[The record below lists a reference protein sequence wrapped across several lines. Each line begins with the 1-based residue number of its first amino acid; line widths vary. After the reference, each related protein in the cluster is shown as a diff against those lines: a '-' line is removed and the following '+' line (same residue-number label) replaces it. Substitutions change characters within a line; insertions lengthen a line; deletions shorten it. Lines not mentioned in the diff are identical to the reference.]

1 MRTLR
6 LHLCPLAELGADSA
20 LDYEVLD
27 AARAV
32 ARRGRAVLAEL
43 PRLPR
48 TELVIAAPDVLLVEV
63 ALPPLSGA
71 RLRAALPALAEPH
84 LLGDVEAAHVVAAR
98 PAGGSR
104 TTLAALDRG
113 LLQRTLELLR
123 RAKLTPISATPEP
136 LTLPITPGRWRLR
149 LGTAYGCLRTAP
161 FRGLA
166 TTAPAAGEPPVELR
180 LALEQ
185 AGDARAQAVEV
196 EGPCDGPAW
205 STALGLP
212 VVPVEAPP
220 ARAEPVVLEL
230 LQYELAPQLVSWR
243 AWRTPAVLAVL
254 CLLTWIVGL
263 NVEAALMRREE
274 SALRAQMTTALR
286 EVVPS
291 LPVVLDP
298 LKQMQRAVADLR
310 VGAGT
315 DDPREFLPLATVLA
329 RSLALNADTVRL
341 LEFRG
346 EALRVDFDPRALAAP
361 NAREHMIEQASAA
374 GLTAR
379 LTENTLSVRPKENR
393 P

>member
-27 AARAV
+27 ATRTV

-48 TELVIAAPDVLLVEV
+48 TELVIAAPDVLLVQV

-71 RLRAALPALAEPH
+71 RLRSALPALAEPH
-84 LLGDVEAAHVVAAR
+84 LLADVEGAHVVAAK
-98 PAGGSR
+98 PVGGAR

-113 LLQRTLELLR
+113 LMQRALELLR
-123 RAKLTPISATPEP
+123 RAKLEPASATPEP
-136 LTLPITPGRWRLR
+136 LTLPLAAGRWRLR
-149 LGTAYGCLRTAP
+149 LGTAYTCLRTAP
-161 FRGLA
+161 LYGLA
-166 TTAPAAGEPPVELR
+166 SAALANGEPPVELR

-185 AGDARAQAVEV
+185 AGDARPQALEV

-205 STALGLP
+205 SAALGVP
-212 VVPVEAPP
+212 IVPVDAQA
-220 ARAEPVVLEL
+220 ARAEPVALEL

-243 AWRTPAVLAVL
+243 AWRTPAVLAAL
-254 CLLTWIVGL
+254 CALAWIVGL

-274 SALRAQMTTALR
+274 QALRAQMSTALR

-291 LPVVLDP
+291 VPVILDP

-310 VGAGT
+310 VGAGA

-329 RSLALNADTVRL
+329 RSLALEADTVRA

-346 EALRVDFDPRALAAP
+346 DALRVDFDPRALAAP
-361 NAREHMIEQASAA
+361 NARERMMEQASAA
-374 GLTAR
+374 GLAAR
-379 LTENTLSVRPKENR
+379 LTENTLSVRPRENR